1 MLMIGIHISVSVIFI
16 HVDRISSTN
25 TLFNKL
31 VYSFLKS
38 NLGLLVSPAYK
49 TKIQVEK
56 KLGGH

>member
-1 MLMIGIHISVSVIFI
+1 MIGIHISVSVIFI
-16 HVDRISSTN
+16 HVGRISSTN
-25 TLFNKL
+25 ILFNKL